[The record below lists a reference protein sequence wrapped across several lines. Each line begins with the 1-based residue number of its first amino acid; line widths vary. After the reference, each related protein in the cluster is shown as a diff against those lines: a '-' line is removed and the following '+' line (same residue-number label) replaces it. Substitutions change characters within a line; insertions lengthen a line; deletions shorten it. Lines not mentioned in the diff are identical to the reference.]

1 MEKATPPYLP
11 YNINSKLLIKKIIRK
26 KINLK
31 KLKMLLATSATSL
44 AAIPFIA
51 ASCDGMMNNENK
63 KPETNDKK
71 ESESVAKV
79 VKTWEAKLKNKLN
92 SAHNYTVI
100 LNMLKDSIED
110 AELKNSISLA
120 NSDEARKRPVKEQEG
135 QKIMFKVGSEQV
147 DLELGKVAIGK
158 QSTIYIGKDGMQ
170 HETDAQDLSADEN
183 AKEAT
188 EIVRIGY
195 YDDSKTIRVA
205 QMPKTVTKVPTELPK
220 EITNLHKM
228 FLETEEFNQDI
239 SSWDLSGVYNTSLMF
254 YKAKKFNQDITKW
267 NTANVTNMRRMFYG
281 TKAYDKD
288 LSNLNVSS
296 VKDALDF
303 AKAAKKEWAKEKQP
317 KFNDGTLLVE
327 EKSNLNQ

>member
-1 MEKATPPYLP
+1 
-11 YNINSKLLIKKIIRK
+11 
-26 KINLK
+26 
-31 KLKMLLATSATSL
+31 
-44 AAIPFIA
+44 
-51 ASCDGMMNNENK
+51 
-63 KPETNDKK
+63 
-71 ESESVAKV
+71 
-79 VKTWEAKLKNKLN
+79 

-147 DLELGKVAIGK
+147 DLELGKVTIGK

-170 HETDAQDLSADEN
+170 HETDAQDLSLDEK

-188 EIVRIGY
+188 VIVRIGY

-228 FLETEEFNQDI
+228 FLESKEFNQDI

-254 YKAKKFNQDITKW
+254 YKAEKFNQDITNW
-267 NTANVTNMRRMFYG
+267 NTENVTNMRSMFYG

-288 LSNLNVSS
+288 LSRLNVSS
-296 VKDALDF
+296 VKDAVEF
-303 AKAAKKEWAKEKQP
+303 AKAAKTDWAKEKQP
-317 KFNDGTLLVE
+317 QFKEGTLLE
-327 EKSNLNQ
+327 RPKTN